1 MHVAIARQA
10 HPHPKGVVSG
20 EPISTKYTLV
30 LTSRSFP
37 LAEAVLEHTE
47 VSSGPS
53 QRNDQFVYW

>member
-1 MHVAIARQA
+1 MARQA
-10 HPHPKGVVSG
+10 HPKGAVSG

-47 VSSGPS
+47 VPSGPS